1 MSPLDAIF
9 HTTAKIIAWISC
21 GNNPTARSEKAR
33 LMNVFLTLAGI
44 VEAFIKA
51 RITKRFPRV
60 ATRENVKYQTQKAGM
75 EDLLW

>member
-1 MSPLDAIF
+1 
-9 HTTAKIIAWISC
+9 
-21 GNNPTARSEKAR
+21 
-33 LMNVFLTLAGI
+33 MNIFLTLAGI

-60 ATRENVKYQTQKAGM
+60 ATRENVKCETQKAGM